1 LLWLAANLG
10 GTREGWSTKMI
21 SRPLF
26 VRFVFV
32 MLVAGLSVAT
42 SAATFAGEPYAIKP
56 ASVQT
61 QPVAASTTPVV
72 LPAAAE
78 RDANIDVPEPASM
91 LLLGTGLVGLAGIAR
106 RRFVR
111 RA

>member
-1 LLWLAANLG
+1 MNP
-10 GTREGWSTKMI
+10 
-21 SRPLF
+21 RPLF
-26 VRFVFV
+26 VRFVSV
-32 MLVAGLSVAT
+32 MIVAGVSVVA
-42 SAATFAGEPYAIKP
+42 SAASIYAGEPYTVSP
-56 ASVQT
+56 ASVHT
-61 QPVAASTTPVV
+61 QQPAASATPVAV

-91 LLLGTGLVGLAGIAR
+91 LMLGTGLVGLAGIAR

>member
-1 LLWLAANLG
+1 MNP
-10 GTREGWSTKMI
+10 
-21 SRPLF
+21 RPLF
-26 VRFVFV
+26 VRFVSV
-32 MLVAGLSVAT
+32 LIVAGVSVVA
-42 SAATFAGEPYAIKP
+42 SAATFAGEPYGIKP

-61 QPVAASTTPVV
+61 QAVAASATPVAV

-78 RDANIDVPEPASM
+78 PDSNIDVPEPASM
-91 LLLGTGLVGLAGIAR
+91 LMLGTGLVGIAGIAR